1 MKATGVLASRLIIGH
16 HKDHNMKKFSPKT
29 EQREDDGEDAPQP
42 PKRATLK
49 NTKAG
54 NGAIGAIARPL
65 QKDAAAWRAIG
76 WIDAD

>member
-1 MKATGVLASRLIIGH
+1 MA
-16 HKDHNMKKFSPKT
+16 KKKTAPAVQEAIETPKP
-29 EQREDDGEDAPQP
+29 API

-76 WIDAD
+76 WIDAE

>member
-1 MKATGVLASRLIIGH
+1 MAKKKTASAVQESVEAPKAATP
-16 HKDHNMKKFSPKT
+16 N
-29 EQREDDGEDAPQP
+29 
-42 PKRATLK
+42 RATLK

-76 WIDAD
+76 WVDAE